1 MLAEPPRTSKTLSTS
16 RSLSDA
22 IRKTYAATASRCA
35 PDLSGQVAGAEQYWH
50 VVIIDYTRRSRCYS
64 RDRQRTRTGAA
75 PVYPPR
81 IRLLSGDLPRRQ
93 VPRREEDGGTCEEG
107 RCELSLMRIRTGHDR
122 TGEGHREAEGRRS
135 PEQGRHT
142 EGAKPNMQ

>member
-1 MLAEPPRTSKTLSTS
+1 MLAEPAPTSKTLSTS

-22 IRKTYAATASRCA
+22 ISKTYAATASRCA
-35 PDLSGQVAGAEQYWH
+35 PELSGQVARAEQYWH
-50 VVIIDYTRRSRCYS
+50 IVLIDYTRRSRCYS

-75 PVYPPR
+75 PVHPPR

-93 VPRREEDGGTCEEG
+93 VPRREEDGGTREEG

-122 TGEGHREAEGRRS
+122 TGEDLQEAEGRRS
-135 PEQGRHT
+135 PEQGRPA
-142 EGAKPNMQ
+142 EGAKPSIL